1 MTEKNYKKRL
11 EFQQNM
17 ISRQSEQIEE
27 LKSQIEKLELECEK
41 KDETINSVAYLRD
54 EMIKQ
59 VSEVKEYKKQYKE
72 LIEELKA
79 MKKAMNQSVYKGRW
93 NLVKFLTK

>member
-27 LKSQIEKLELECEK
+27 LKSQIEKLKLECRK
-41 KDETINSVAYLRD
+41 KDETINSVAHLRD
-54 EMIKQ
+54 EMSKQ
-59 VSEVKEYKKQYKE
+59 VAEVKEYKQQYKG
-72 LIEELKA
+72 LIEELKT
-79 MKKAMNQSVYKGRW
+79 MKNAMNKSVYKGRW
-93 NLVKFLTK
+93 NLVKLLTK